1 LGASAPQTLVG
12 LPDHLTPEILDRAP
26 FSFVLTDAQE
36 TDQPIVYINFEF
48 ERTSGYGRARA
59 VGRNCRFLQGEG
71 TDRGPVAR
79 IAEAVRAEQDITAD
93 ILNYTAEGRP
103 FWNRLMIA
111 PLRDKSRRISHFMG
125 VQKELSADPTREGE
139 LALQEVQHRVK
150 NHLAMIAAMV
160 RLQARNSVARTEL
173 DAVARRIQSLQLLYE
188 QLSDRKGQNSGAIEL
203 GEYLAR
209 VARGVCKLADQ
220 AGIRSEVD
228 VRSLTVPLQTAVSIG
243 LILSELLTNVLKH
256 AFQGRDTGAVRTT
269 VREHGDGGIRVVVS
283 DDGIGLPPPH
293 DLSTQDGLGCRLM
306 TQLAASLD
314 ARLDVASDGCG
325 TTFTLDVPRGARGA
339 F

>member
-1 LGASAPQTLVG
+1 M
-12 LPDHLTPEILDRAP
+12 LT
-26 FSFVLTDAQE
+26 
-36 TDQPIVYINFEF
+36 
-48 ERTSGYGRARA
+48 RA
-59 VGRNCRFLQGEG
+59 VGRNCRFLQGDG
-71 TDRGPVAR
+71 TDRGTVAR
-79 IAEAVRAEQDITAD
+79 IAKAMRAEQDITAD
-93 ILNYTAEGRP
+93 ILNYTAQGRP

-111 PLRDKSRRISHFMG
+111 PLRDKSHRISHFMG

-160 RLQARNSVARTEL
+160 RIQARDSAARTEL
-173 DAVARRIQSLQLLYE
+173 DAVARRIQSLQFLYE

-203 GEYLAR
+203 GEYLSR
-209 VARGVCKLADQ
+209 VAHGVCKLDDRT
-220 AGIRSEVD
+220 GIRAEVD
-228 VRSLTVPLQTAVSIG
+228 VQSLIVPMQAAVSIG

-256 AFQGRDTGAVRTT
+256 AFLNRDTGVVRTL

-293 DLSTQDGLGCRLM
+293 DLSAQEGLGGRLT

-314 ARLDVASDGCG
+314 AKLDVASDDTG
-325 TTFTLDVPRGARGA
+325 TTFTLDVPRAARGA
-339 F
+339 I